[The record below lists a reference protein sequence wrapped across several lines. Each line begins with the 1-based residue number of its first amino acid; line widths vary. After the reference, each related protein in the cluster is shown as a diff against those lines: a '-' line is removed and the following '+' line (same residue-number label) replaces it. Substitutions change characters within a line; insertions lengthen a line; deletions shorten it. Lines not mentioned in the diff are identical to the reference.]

1 LNKGQTRILGI
12 DPGLRVTGFGIIEKD
27 GSRLSYIASGT
38 IKSGEGELPERLGAL
53 FRGLTAVLE
62 EHQPQEVAIEKV
74 FVNVNPQSTL
84 LLGQARGAA
93 IVAAVHQGIT
103 VAEYTALQ
111 IKQAVVGNGHADKQ
125 QVQEMVKRLLSLTKA
140 PAADPAD
147 ALACAIC
154 HAQQCSGGNR
164 AAACRLNTEKRK
176 TFMIG
181 RLRGVLI
188 SKNAPFV
195 MVDVNGVGY
204 EVEVPVSTLSALPS
218 TEDLVVLHTHLV
230 VREDAH
236 LLYGFASLHERNAFR
251 MLLKVSGVGPKLAL
265 ALLSGLSVSELA
277 GVVVRQDVTRLTRI
291 SGVGKKTAER
301 LLLELRDKFKDAGV
315 SLGPEVGSLPR
326 DDVSGDVANALTALG
341 YNDKEVAHAL
351 KAIPVGTPVE
361 ESIRLSLRLLSRID

>member
-1 LNKGQTRILGI
+1 
-12 DPGLRVTGFGIIEKD
+12 
-27 GSRLSYIASGT
+27 
-38 IKSGEGELPERLGAL
+38 
-53 FRGLTAVLE
+53 
-62 EHQPQEVAIEKV
+62 
-74 FVNVNPQSTL
+74 
-84 LLGQARGAA
+84 
-93 IVAAVHQGIT
+93 
-103 VAEYTALQ
+103 
-111 IKQAVVGNGHADKQ
+111 
-125 QVQEMVKRLLSLTKA
+125 
-140 PAADPAD
+140 
-147 ALACAIC
+147 
-154 HAQQCSGGNR
+154 
-164 AAACRLNTEKRK
+164 
-176 TFMIG
+176 MIG

-195 MVDVNGVGY
+195 LMDVNGVGY

-218 TEDLVVLHTHLV
+218 ADHPLELHTHLV

-326 DDVSGDVANALTALG
+326 DDVSADVANALTALG

-351 KAIPVGTPVE
+351 KAIPVGTAVE
-361 ESIRLSLRLLSRID
+361 EAIRLSLRLLSRVD

>member
-1 LNKGQTRILGI
+1 
-12 DPGLRVTGFGIIEKD
+12 
-27 GSRLSYIASGT
+27 
-38 IKSGEGELPERLGAL
+38 
-53 FRGLTAVLE
+53 
-62 EHQPQEVAIEKV
+62 
-74 FVNVNPQSTL
+74 
-84 LLGQARGAA
+84 
-93 IVAAVHQGIT
+93 
-103 VAEYTALQ
+103 
-111 IKQAVVGNGHADKQ
+111 
-125 QVQEMVKRLLSLTKA
+125 
-140 PAADPAD
+140 
-147 ALACAIC
+147 
-154 HAQQCSGGNR
+154 
-164 AAACRLNTEKRK
+164 
-176 TFMIG
+176 MIG